1 MKKLI
6 QKHKLII
13 SWALV
18 IIWMIVIFSLSAMD
32 GLESNTKSKGT
43 INTAITK
50 AAEVSNNLGVTAVN
64 TESPKKLPIIDKLNT
79 VLRKGM
85 HASVYFVLYILVFNA
100 LKASNISN
108 KKAYIIAILFV
119 FLYAC
124 TDEYHQTFVA
134 GRTRTVYRCAYR
146 YTWRHT
152 CLHYDYNH

>member
-1 MKKLI
+1 MKELK
-6 QKHKLII
+6 QYYKLII
-13 SWALV
+13 SWILV

-50 AAEVSNNLGVTAVN
+50 AAEVSNNLGVTDVN
-64 TESPKKLPIIDKLNT
+64 TESPKKFPIIEKLNAI
-79 VLRKGM
+79 LRKGM

-100 LKASNISN
+100 LKQSNISN

-124 TDEYHQTFVA
+124 TDEYHQTFVD
-134 GRTRTVYRCAYR
+134 GRTRTVYRCANR
-146 YTWRHT
+146 YTWRYS
-152 CLHYDYNH
+152 CLYYAYNY